1 MLHEASYYKKL
12 ENKQVKCT
20 LCPHNCIIN
29 DEKYGIC
36 KVRKNEN
43 GILYSLNYEQ
53 LSAVHIDPIEKKP
66 LYHFFPGKNILS
78 LGSIGCNLKCNFCQN
93 SRISQINPD
102 YEFPTDIH
110 KSDLIIKEA
119 KRVRN
124 NIGIAY
130 TYNEP
135 AVWYEYMLETAVKA
149 KENNLKNVVV
159 SNGYINPEPLS
170 ELLPYIDAFNIDLKA
185 FTEDFYKQ
193 QTKSDLQPVLNTIEQ
208 IASSGKHFEITYL
221 VIPTLNDDSETFKK
235 MLKTLVRISGKNT
248 ILHLSRYFP
257 AYKSDISTTPK
268 ETLLQFFHTAKQHLN
283 FVYLGNIITDTG
295 NNTYCP
301 NCGSILITRT
311 LALTGISGLSENKCE
326 NCNHIIPGIF
336 V

>member
-1 MLHEASYYKKL
+1 MLYEASYYKKRD
-12 ENKQVKCT
+12 NNQVECT

-29 DEKYGIC
+29 EGKYGIC

-53 LSAVHIDPIEKKP
+53 LSAVHIDPVEKKP
-66 LYHFFPGKNILS
+66 LYHFYPGKNILS

-93 SRISQINPD
+93 SNISQINPD
-102 YEFPTDIH
+102 NEFPANIH
-110 KSDLIIKEA
+110 KSDLIINEA
-119 KRVRN
+119 KRIRK

-135 AVWYEYMLETAVKA
+135 IVWYEYMFETAVKA

-170 ELLPYIDAFNIDLKA
+170 ELLPYIDAFNIDLKG
-185 FTEDFYKQ
+185 FTDDFYKN
-193 QTKSDLQPVLNTIEQ
+193 QTNSGLQPVLNTIEK
-208 IASSGKHFEITYL
+208 IVSADKLLEITFL
-221 VIPTLNDDSETFKK
+221 VIPTLNDDIDNFKK

-257 AYKSDISTTPK
+257 AYKSKLPMTPK
-268 ETLLQFFHTAKQHLN
+268 ETLLKFYHIAKQHLN
-283 FVYLGNIITDTG
+283 FVYLGNIISDTG

-301 NCGSILITRT
+301 NCGGILITRT
-311 LALTGISGLSENKCE
+311 LAITGISGLNENKCI
-326 NCNHIIPGIF
+326 NCNHKIPGLF
-336 V
+336 